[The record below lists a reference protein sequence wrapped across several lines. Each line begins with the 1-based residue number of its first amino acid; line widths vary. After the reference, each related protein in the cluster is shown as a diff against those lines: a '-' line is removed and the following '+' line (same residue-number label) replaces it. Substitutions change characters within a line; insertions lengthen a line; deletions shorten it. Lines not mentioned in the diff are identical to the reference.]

1 MLNFVNEAVKA
12 KKEICFHL
20 ENRGLVRV
28 RTANDAVLFV
38 PHEKGL
44 EFRVEKNA
52 DKKPSGDVLEVA
64 PITVALHE
72 VDSIYIPLDSC
83 VVSAE

>member
-1 MLNFVNEAVKA
+1 MLNFVSEAVKA
-12 KKEICFHL
+12 KKELCFYL
-20 ENRGLVRV
+20 ETRGRVKV
-28 RTANDAVLFV
+28 RTADDAVLFV
-38 PHEKGL
+38 PHEHGV

-52 DKKPSGDVLEVA
+52 GKKPSDYELA

-83 VVSAE
+83 AVSAE